1 MKLARSSGILL
12 HPTSLPGRFGIGD
25 LGPEA
30 YRFVDFLAGADQA
43 FWQMMPL
50 GPSGLGDSP
59 YSSHSAFAGNPNLIS
74 PEEFVAEG
82 LLAGSDLL
90 DAPDFPS
97 DRVDYG
103 KVIGYKRRLLEKAFR
118 AFQSRLEGDAAE
130 RRAYARALEPASSWL
145 DDYAL
150 FSALHDEH
158 GGSGWQSWDAG
169 LARRDPGAL
178 ASARQSLGD
187 RVEAHRFYQYAF
199 TRQWARLKT
208 YANQRGVRII
218 GDIPM
223 FVAHNSADV
232 WARPDLFQLDARGTP
247 TVVAGVPPDAFS
259 ATGQL
264 WGNPL
269 YDWRRMRADGFGWWI
284 DRVRRALHLVDVVR
298 LDHFRGFA
306 ACWEVPAAD
315 TSAER
320 GRWVP
325 SAGLDLLKALEA
337 DLGDLPIIAEDLGT
351 ITPDVHR
358 LRDALQLPGMR
369 VLQFAFSGD
378 PHDTHLPHE
387 YPRRCVAYT
396 GTHDNDTVV
405 GWFSWRSRPGATAT
419 ERAELHACLRYLGSD
434 GSKINWDFI
443 RAVAMSVADVAVVP
457 LQDILGLGSEARM
470 NTPAQPEG
478 NWAWRFRADALTDAL
493 RQRVRETTVL
503 YGRSAKR

>member
-1 MKLARSSGILL
+1 MRLARSSGILL

-30 YRFVDFLAGADQA
+30 YRFVDFLAGAEQA
-43 FWQMMPL
+43 FWQIMPL

-59 YSSHSAFAGNPNLIS
+59 YSSHSAFAGNPSLIS
-74 PEEFVAEG
+74 PEDLVAAG
-82 LLAGSDLL
+82 LLAESDLS
-90 DAPDFPS
+90 DAPVFPEE
-97 DRVDYG
+97 RVDYG

-118 AFQSRLEGDAAE
+118 AFVARLGSDAAH
-130 RRAYARALEPASSWL
+130 RRAYADALAPASSWL

-158 GGSGWQSWDAG
+158 GGAGWQSWGAS
-169 LARRDPGAL
+169 LARREPRAMEAARLAL
-178 ASARQSLGD
+178 RE
-187 RVEAHRFYQYAF
+187 RVEAHRFFQYLFAD
-199 TRQWARLKT
+199 QWQRLKV
-208 YANQRGVRII
+208 YANRRGVRII
-218 GDIPM
+218 GDIPI

-232 WARPDLFQLDARGTP
+232 WARPDLFQLDAHGSP
-247 TVVAGVPPDAFS
+247 TVVSGVPPDAFS

-269 YDWRRMRADGFGWWI
+269 YDWTRMRADGFRWWI
-284 DRVRRALHLVDVVR
+284 DRVRRALGLVDVVR

-306 ACWEVPAAD
+306 ACWEVAASE
-315 TSAER
+315 TTAAH

-325 SAGLDLLKALEA
+325 SPGLELFRAVEA
-337 DLGDLPIIAEDLGT
+337 ALGDLPIIAEDLGT

-358 LRDALQLPGMR
+358 LRDALELPGMR

-378 PHDTHLPHE
+378 SHDTHLPHE
-387 YPRRCVAYT
+387 YPRNCVAYT

-405 GWFSWRSRPGATAT
+405 GWFAARSAADATPS
-419 ERAELHACLRYLGSD
+419 ERRERLACLRYLGSD
-434 GSKINWDFI
+434 GSEINWDFI

-457 LQDILGLGSEARM
+457 LQDVLGLGSEARM

-478 NWAWRFRADALTDAL
+478 NWAWRVRADALTDAV
-493 RQRVRETTVL
+493 RERVRETAIL
-503 YGRSAKR
+503 YGRSTRS